1 MSCGEFELSFG
12 AARGERGKELTAA
25 ESARW
30 KLDLLLTPQSAL
42 RTPHSAVVLIYC
54 LLGFCY
60 ALHVN
65 YKNDVWQSSWL
76 E

>member
-30 KLDLLLTPQSAL
+30 KLDLLLTPQSAV
-42 RTPHSAVVLIYC
+42 RTP
-54 LLGFCY
+54 
-60 ALHVN
+60 
-65 YKNDVWQSSWL
+65 QSCSFIVYL
-76 E
+76 AFVMHYT